1 MLNRLINLIKRGRVS
16 RTDNDS
22 RKLPIQQCAYM
33 GDTAEF
39 MALFP
44 YGMHAN
50 LPDGALVTL
59 FSVNG
64 QEQNLVGIGE
74 SSEDRIKGKE
84 SAEVEFYHPK
94 TKTRILFKNN
104 DDLDIQVG
112 TGNVNLTANNVNI
125 DAAQTNLGVG
135 GPDIAR
141 VGDTVEVNVGSGS
154 SAGTWTGAI
163 TTGGVNTSI

>member
-1 MLNRLINLIKRGRVS
+1 
-16 RTDNDS
+16 
-22 RKLPIQQCAYM
+22 M

-39 MALFP
+39 VAIFP

-50 LPDGALVTL
+50 LPVDALVTL

-64 QEQNLVGIGE
+64 QEQNLAGIGE
-74 SSEDRIKGKE
+74 VPEKRIKNLE
-84 SAEVEFYHPK
+84 SGEVVFFHPATK
-94 TKTRILFKNN
+94 TKIHFKND
-104 DDLDIQVG
+104 DDLDIEVG

-125 DAAQTNLGVG
+125 DAVQTNLGVG

-154 SAGTWTGAI
+154 SAGTWTGTI